1 MGVFL
6 YDIVRVSTDRCL
18 RGSLSV
24 GCWVVSCLDGCVCE
38 LLCRPTVVRVGE
50 LVSRIMHGECLC
62 VNWWLCAFLMV
73 DAFSHGWLCLWMAI
87 CMTTDDFEL
96 SGYCREQFV
105 RR

>member
-1 MGVFL
+1 M
-6 YDIVRVSTDRCL
+6 
-18 RGSLSV
+18 

-87 CMTTDDFEL
+87 CMTTDDFE
-96 SGYCREQFV
+96 
-105 RR
+105 